1 MQYITLDDETA
12 RETAQDD
19 PVGLVKRLDRAVIDE
34 VQRAPGLLLAVKQA
48 VDENRRPGR
57 FLLTGLANLM
67 TLPQVADSLA
77 DRMETQLLLPLS
89 QAEIDSSPINWVQS
103 VFEGRIP
110 GVEHLAV
117 GRRIGATGA

>member
-117 GRRIGATGA
+117 GRRFGATGA